1 MIKTIINA
9 FKIADIRKKLLF
21 TAFIILIFRIGSVI
35 PVPFVNIVDGI
46 DVGKGNTIMTY
57 GIDGIVLKI
66 DDLNIEQELGNTV
79 KVQLHYPTAGCRSCG
94 QL

>member
-46 DVGKGNTIMTY
+46 DVVRVT
-57 GIDGIVLKI
+57 
-66 DDLNIEQELGNTV
+66 
-79 KVQLHYPTAGCRSCG
+79 QL
-94 QL
+94 

>member
-46 DVGKGNTIMTY
+46 DVGKYKYISY
-57 GIDGIVLKI
+57 EEIK
-66 DDLNIEQELGNTV
+66 
-79 KVQLHYPTAGCRSCG
+79 KVFM
-94 QL
+94 